1 MNWLDVIL
9 VLILLLSIVT
19 SFRQGLTRE
28 IIKLVSVVLAIL
40 LGVWLYGFVGA
51 HLLPYL
57 SSPAIAHFAGFAIV
71 FCAVLWTGSLV
82 SFIVGKFLK
91 VTGLSI
97 FDHVLGAGFGFV
109 RGVLISVALVM
120 GIMAFA
126 PGERPPQAI
135 VESRVAPYAVE
146 AADVL
151 ASLAPHELREGV
163 RQTYARVKTAWE
175 KGFQK
180 GIIGPNGEKKGNE
193 RQI

>member
-1 MNWLDVIL
+1 MNWFDLIL

-40 LGVWLYGFVGA
+40 SGIWLYGFVGS

-57 SSPAIAHFAGFAIV
+57 SSPAMAHFAGFAIV
-71 FCAVLWTGSLV
+71 FCVVLWAGSLV

-120 GIMAFA
+120 GVMAFA
-126 PGERPPQAI
+126 PGERAPDAI
-135 VESRVAPYAVE
+135 VQSRLAPYAVE
-146 AADVL
+146 AADVV
-151 ASLAPHELREGV
+151 AAMAPYELREGV
-163 RQTYARVKTAWE
+163 RETYARVKTAWE
-175 KGFQK
+175 KGF
-180 GIIGPNGEKKGNE
+180 GPNGEKKGNE

>member
-1 MNWLDVIL
+1 MNWLDVVL

-40 LGVWLYGFVGA
+40 LGIWLYGFAGA

-57 SSPAIAHFAGFAIV
+57 SSPALANFAGFAIV
-71 FCAVLWTGSLV
+71 FCIVLWAGSLV
-82 SFIVGKFLK
+82 SFVVGKFLK

-97 FDHVLGAGFGFV
+97 FDHVLGAGFGFA
-109 RGVLISVALVM
+109 RGVLISVALVL

-126 PGERPPQAI
+126 QSDRAPEAI
-135 VESRVAPYAVE
+135 VQSRVAPYAME

-151 ASLAPHELREGV
+151 AAAAPHELREGV
-163 RQTYARVKTAWE
+163 RTTYARVKTAWE
-175 KGFQK
+175 KGF
-180 GIIGPNGEKKGNE
+180 GPNREKKGNE

>member
-40 LGVWLYGFVGA
+40 LGIWLYGFVGA

-71 FCAVLWTGSLV
+71 FCVVLWLGTLV
-82 SFIVGKFLK
+82 SLIVGKFLK

-97 FDHVLGAGFGFV
+97 FDHVLGAGFGFA
-109 RGVLISVALVM
+109 RGALICVALVL

-126 PGERPPQAI
+126 QGERAPEAI
-135 VESRVAPYAVE
+135 VQSRIAPYAVE

-151 ASLAPHELREGV
+151 ATLAPHELREGV
-163 RQTYARVKTAWE
+163 RETYARVKTAWE
-175 KGFQK
+175 DGIQK
-180 GIIGPNGEKKGNE
+180 GIGPNREKKGHE

>member
-1 MNWLDVIL
+1 MNWLDVVL
-9 VLILLLSIVT
+9 VLILLLSIMT

-40 LGVWLYGFVGA
+40 LGIWLYGFVGG

-71 FCAVLWTGSLV
+71 FCVVLWAGTLL
-82 SFIVGKFLK
+82 SFIVGRFLK

-109 RGVLISVALVM
+109 RGVLICVALVM
-120 GIMAFA
+120 GMMAFA
-126 PGERPPQAI
+126 QGERAPEAI
-135 VESRVAPYAVE
+135 VQSRLAPYAVD

-151 ASLAPHELREGV
+151 AAVAPHELREGV
-163 RQTYARVKTAWE
+163 RESYERVKTAWE
-175 KGFQK
+175 QGIQK
-180 GIIGPNGEKKGNE
+180 RIGPNGEKKGHE

>member
-1 MNWLDVIL
+1 MNWLDVVL

-40 LGVWLYGFVGA
+40 LGIWLYGFVGA

-71 FCAVLWTGSLV
+71 FCGVLWTGSLV

-91 VTGLSI
+91 VTGLSL

-126 PGERPPQAI
+126 QGERPPQTI

-163 RQTYARVKTAWE
+163 RQTYARVKRAWE
-175 KGFQK
+175 EGF
-180 GIIGPNGEKKGNE
+180 
-193 RQI
+193 

>member
-1 MNWLDVIL
+1 MNWLDVVL

-40 LGVWLYGFVGA
+40 LGIWLYGFVGA

-71 FCAVLWTGSLV
+71 FCGVLWTGSLV

-91 VTGLSI
+91 VTGLSL

-126 PGERPPQAI
+126 QGERPPQTI

-163 RQTYARVKTAWE
+163 RQTYARVKRAWE
-175 KGFQK
+175 EGFPK